1 MRDKYKN
8 PSMIFSLPIN
18 FIWTESELRNLDF
31 WANLTLFGVAALF
44 AYPVLQVVMAIAYK
58 GAWRILVLLP
68 LLIAGPAMLYTIVQI
83 CRQDDLW
90 FAAAVYVMPPAT
102 LFLVAVAP
110 IHWIASRQT
119 RRSDA

>member
-1 MRDKYKN
+1 
-8 PSMIFSLPIN
+8 MIFFLSIN
-18 FIWTESELRNLDF
+18 FIWTETELRNLDF

-68 LLIAGPAMLYTIVQI
+68 LLVAGPAILYTIVQI
-83 CRQDDLW
+83 WRQDDLW

-102 LFLVAVAP
+102 LFLVAVAA
-110 IHWIASRQT
+110 IHWIVRRQI
-119 RRSDA
+119 RRPGV